1 MRRTQ
6 IYLDEDI
13 DREIRALAAAQGRS
27 AASLIREAIRRF
39 LAEQGVAAGRLAA
52 IRGLGKEAWAG
63 VDPESYVEDLR
74 REWTA

>member
-27 AASLIREAIRRF
+27 AASVIREAIRRF
-39 LAEQGVAAGRLAA
+39 LAEQGVAAGRLTA

>member
-27 AASLIREAIRRF
+27 AASVIREAIRRF